1 MKRYNVLMIL
11 ADQHNASLLG
21 AAGHEQVI
29 TPTFDRFAADG
40 VRFTNAYTQNTICTP
55 SRVSILSG
63 QYCHNHG
70 YYGLSGPT
78 HLELDNLFRHF
89 KRSGYRTAGYGKL
102 HLPDSPRN
110 WVADDVD
117 VFADTYESVDGVV
130 GSSSFLSYLE
140 ERGLRRYEDSWH
152 NAEEYGPGT
161 ISHDAMPSK
170 LPYEH
175 TQERWCA
182 DRAMEFMAESR
193 DAPFFVQIAF
203 QKPHH
208 PLLPS
213 QRFWDMYP
221 QDIELP
227 PTVHSEPVGRP
238 PHFRAAWE
246 RFQTRKWDYGTEDET
261 SEAGQKRAWRGTL
274 ACITQID
281 DVFSRLL
288 TFLDEQDLTDD
299 TIVIYSS
306 DHGAYHGI
314 HGIEEKAPGIC
325 SDAVCRVPMIW
336 RVPGVTAPGAVVDEL
351 VESVDMAATLPSL
364 CGLEPMDSVDGLDIS
379 PLLGGH
385 TPAPVDES
393 TRTGRLETRR
403 PGAEGRAVTE
413 NVYAKSLRWDNW
425 RMVYY
430 PEAMFDGREYG
441 ELYDLDADPDERTN
455 LYDHRPEIVRRGM
468 RILTDWLVTT
478 TRVVTTQPAVRT
490 DGTSRRDVGGTRSYP
505 TSSDGTAPNWVQP
518 RHRSDNNVNYL

>member
-1 MKRYNVLMIL
+1 MKKYNVLMVL

-21 AAGHEQVI
+21 AAGHEQVK

-55 SRVSILSG
+55 SRVSVLSG

-78 HLELDNLFRHF
+78 HFGLDNLFRHF
-89 KRSGYRTAGYGKL
+89 KRNGYRTAGFGKL

-110 WVADDVD
+110 WVAEDVD
-117 VFADTYESVDGVV
+117 EFGDTYESADGVV
-130 GSSSFLSYLE
+130 GESPFLSYLE

-182 DRAMEFMAESR
+182 DQAMRFMDESG
-193 DAPFFVQIAF
+193 DEPFFIQVAF

-208 PLLPS
+208 PLLPN
-213 QRFWDMYP
+213 QEFWDMYP
-221 QDIELP
+221 EDIELP
-227 PTVHSEPVGRP
+227 ATAALEPAGRP
-238 PHFRAAWE
+238 PHFREAWE
-246 RFQTRKWDYGTEDET
+246 RFQKRKWDYGPEGET
-261 SEAGQKRAWRGTL
+261 PSSGAKRAWRGTL

-288 TFLDEQDLTDD
+288 SFLEERGLADD

-336 RVPGVTAPGAVVDEL
+336 RVPGVTTPGTVVDDL
-351 VESVDMAATLPSL
+351 VEAIDMAATLPGL
-364 CGLEPMDSVDGLDIS
+364 CGLDPMESVDGLDIA
-379 PLLGGH
+379 PLLTGTGARGAG
-385 TPAPVDES
+385 TNGDAPASGTSP
-393 TRTGRLETRR
+393 TGAA
-403 PGAEGRAVTE
+403 PPAVTE
-413 NVYAKSLRWDNW
+413 NVFAKAIRWDRW

-430 PEAMFDGREYG
+430 PEAMFDGAEYG
-441 ELYDLDADPDERTN
+441 ELYDLESDPDERTN
-455 LYDHRPEIVRRGM
+455 LYEERPEIVREGM
-468 RILTDWLVTT
+468 RKLTEWLVTT
-478 TRVVTTQPAVRT
+478 TRIVTTQPAIRT
-490 DGTSRRDVGGTRSYP
+490 DGSTGRDIGGTRSYP
-505 TSSDGTAPNWVQP
+505 TVSDGTAPNWVQP
-518 RHRSDNNVNYL
+518 RRRTNNNVNYL